1 MKTLE
6 TNRAAKGTAGAARTV
21 RMAALAVLMSATLA
35 ACGGNDDPAPAP
47 APVAVTP
54 APAPTP
60 VPAPTTAVPASA
72 TASVAGLLTFLS
84 SLLGT
89 SSNTAEPVL
98 IGDITLPTSET
109 TEPDVTL

>member
-6 TNRAAKGTAGAARTV
+6 MNGTATPALRMSRTV
-21 RMAALAVLMSATLA
+21 RVAGLAVLMSATLA